1 MRPRNEG
8 KEDAVLP
15 IVLTGVVELGQTPVD
30 ESQLPLLVVDHDIM
44 RLHISVHDTIR
55 VTKVQGFQ
63 QFEHIIANIVI
74 SQSRVESFEV
84 RIVDVFENEGGSLRL
99 GITHN
104 I

>member
-1 MRPRNEG
+1 M
-8 KEDAVLP
+8 
-15 IVLTGVVELGQTPVD
+15 
-30 ESQLPLLVVDHDIM
+30 
-44 RLHISVHDTIR
+44 HDTIS
-55 VTKVQGFQ
+55 VTEVQGFFE

-104 I
+104 IVWLNNVPSSTWILQDFYLTFDLLR